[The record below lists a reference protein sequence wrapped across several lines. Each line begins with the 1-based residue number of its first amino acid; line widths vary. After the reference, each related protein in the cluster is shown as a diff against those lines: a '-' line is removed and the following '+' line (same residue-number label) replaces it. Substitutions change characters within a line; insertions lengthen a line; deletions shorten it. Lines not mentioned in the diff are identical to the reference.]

1 MLFLVS
7 APSPTPMIQ
16 VLEDSPL
23 LKAVPYS
30 KPESDE
36 SNHNHG
42 KFTSEIHTIKDLFTL
57 FLYQCTPV
65 VSRRC
70 MYSGFTRNF
79 GRDSRLNISIRYS
92 I

>member
-1 MLFLVS
+1 MIFLVS

-42 KFTSEIHTIKDLFTL
+42 KFTSEIHTLKDLFTL
-57 FLYQCTPV
+57 FLYQCTPSPEGV
-65 VSRRC
+65 C
-70 MYSGFTRNF
+70 IQAFTGIF
-79 GRDSRLNISIRYS
+79 DVIVD
-92 I
+92 